1 MQNSHYQRRRQI
13 KHPYISIE
21 GIFRSIKGTFR
32 SIEGIFHGIEVI
44 SYIRLLVSF
53 DKTACGPAEL
63 LPLLALTL
71 KSLVI
76 LIQLYSLSI
85 VCLFGRK

>member
-21 GIFRSIKGTFR
+21 GIFH
-32 SIEGIFHGIEVI
+32 SIEGIFHSIEVIFRSIEGI

-53 DKTACGPAEL
+53 DKTAFGTAEL
-63 LPLLALTL
+63 LPILALT
-71 KSLVI
+71 SLVTSE
-76 LIQLYSLSI
+76 LLFALSI
-85 VCLFGRK
+85 L